1 MVLVLVPSI
10 CSVLLVT
17 TIPRGTGDYYLHFFF
32 QMVFMVD
39 PVGFCCLSILNV
51 IIGMRQTKS
60 TILLKIRLQQ
70 CLPLKQ

>member
-32 QMVFMVD
+32 QMVFMVEVLACIIMVQTVICL
-39 PVGFCCLSILNV
+39 PVYLSL
-51 IIGMRQTKS
+51 GS
-60 TILLKIRLQQ
+60 TIWL
-70 CLPLKQ
+70 